1 MGIVYPIASYTLV
14 FMRYN
19 YSSNSVQLENYA
31 PPNVVISSRSQ
42 HGEMFWS
49 WDFAPLNHNYKN

>member
-1 MGIVYPIASYTLV
+1 
-14 FMRYN
+14 MRYN

-42 HGEMFWS
+42 HGEI
-49 WDFAPLNHNYKN
+49 WDFAPFAHLNHNYKN